1 MVQAKI
7 KLARDEGKWPG
18 WNKKKDENGELVE
31 DENAS
36 AKKLFSQTGSCIN
49 WTAHDK
55 AETALGLHL
64 LDNCTWFLPLFDC
77 YQQVCRIANAL
88 KGLPMLYNGFAI
100 CITFSNVLKCLQAF
114 ENIV

>member
-77 YQQVCRIANAL
+77 YQQVCISIT
-88 KGLPMLYNGFAI
+88 PMFQKVA
-100 CITFSNVLKCLQAF
+100 KCF
-114 ENIV
+114 TMIVQYL